1 MTPMYAGFAIAV
13 AESVAAPASGC
24 TSDNYGY
31 IFIFSVPANTQ
42 SFFVKEHLSIWILCL
57 QR

>member
-1 MTPMYAGFAIAV
+1 MTPMDAGFAIAV

-31 IFIFSVPANTQ
+31 I
-42 SFFVKEHLSIWILCL
+42 LSQCHQQISAASLSKNI
-57 QR
+57 